1 MSRRCELGGLFRS
14 DSPWQA
20 KWAIILDSS
29 LDSTYLQVEISR
41 VARRRDGG
49 RRPLMAASSS
59 PALRFLCPGVM
70 DIGIARMRS
79 SLSDAS
85 AADPF
90 PGGCRFAFLA
100 NLNDFT
106 VVVYD
111 ET

>member
-1 MSRRCELGGLFRS
+1 
-14 DSPWQA
+14 
-20 KWAIILDSS
+20 
-29 LDSTYLQVEISR
+29 
-41 VARRRDGG
+41 
-49 RRPLMAASSS
+49 MAASSS

-79 SLSDAS
+79 SLGDPS

-90 PGGCRFAFLA
+90 PSGCRFAFLA

-111 ET
+111 ETQ